1 MYANKL
7 SKRRVTEWLELD
19 PAHRIKD
26 LMKDR
31 EELGC
36 INSSHNI
43 LHSFIIKYRSYLL
56 VTMLRTSSQVFR
68 SRTSQRYDSRVV
80 VDN

>member
-1 MYANKL
+1 MARTRPGSQNQRFKEEQRGVRMYKQL
-7 SKRRVTEWLELD
+7 
-19 PAHRIKD
+19 
-26 LMKDR
+26 
-31 EELGC
+31 
-36 INSSHNI
+36 HNI